1 MTAVDFLADGAT
13 LIALNRLSSN
23 TLNSH
28 IGMVFT
34 VLGRDFLQAEMPVDA
49 RTRQPHGLLHGGA
62 SAAMIETLGSVA
74 SGLLLT
80 GSGRRAV
87 GLEIHANHLRAAR
100 SGVVT
105 GEVRAVHAGGST
117 HVWRVR
123 IVDARARLVC
133 DGGLTCMVLEAQ
145 S

>member
-1 MTAVDFLADGAT
+1 MTTVDFLAGGST
-13 LIALNRLSSN
+13 LAALNHLSSG
-23 TLNSH
+23 TLNER

-34 VLGRDFLQAEMPVDA
+34 ALGRGFLRAEMPADA
-49 RTRQPHGLLHGGA
+49 RTRQPYGLLHGGA

-80 GSGRRAV
+80 GTGRTAV
-87 GLEIHANHLRAAR
+87 GLEIHANHVRAVR

-105 GEVRAVHAGGST
+105 GEVRPLHAGGST

-123 IVDARARLVC
+123 IVDTRGRVIC
-133 DGGLTCMVLEAQ
+133 DGGLTCMVLDAQ
-145 S
+145 E